1 MEIITISKEELFSGI
16 RSLLSEVLAT
26 QLDEPHQKEELLTK
40 KDVATLFKVDI
51 STIGRWMN
59 HNKLKPHYQGG
70 KVYFKNSELPFN

>member
-26 QLDEPHQKEELLTK
+26 QVDEQQPKEQLLTK
-40 KDVATLFKVDI
+40 KDLATLFKVDI

-59 HNKLKPHYQGG
+59 DNKLKPHYQGG

>member
-26 QLDEPHQKEELLTK
+26 QLDEPQPKEQLLTK
-40 KDVATLFKVDI
+40 KDVAIHFKVDI

-59 HNKLKPHYQGG
+59 ENKLKPYYQGS